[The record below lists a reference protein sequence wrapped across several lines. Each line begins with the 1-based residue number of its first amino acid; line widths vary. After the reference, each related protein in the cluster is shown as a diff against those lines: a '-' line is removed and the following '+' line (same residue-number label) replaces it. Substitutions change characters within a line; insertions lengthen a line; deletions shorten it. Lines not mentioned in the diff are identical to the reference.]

1 MDAAGEEGMEKAGCK
16 ALPIRVGGA
25 WWGMLR
31 RSIRRVLT
39 PPMVV
44 LAALFL
50 FVEDWLWVRM
60 TAAMAWVGRLP
71 LIHALELRLS
81 KLPAWGALACFF
93 LPGLL
98 LLPVK
103 LAALF
108 LVGRGHVVL
117 GMGVIVLAKV
127 AGTAVVARVFMVCRE
142 VLMSVWWFRKGHDW
156 ILRMKDLLYA
166 KLKAMPAWRM
176 VVRVR
181 DRLRRWL
188 RTVKPGMIA
197 RRWRA
202 IGERL
207 RRRVG

>member
-1 MDAAGEEGMEKAGCK
+1 MAGMQGLADTRRRGQ
-16 ALPIRVGGA
+16 GA
-25 WWGMLR
+25 GMLR

-50 FVEDWLWVRM
+50 FIEEWLWVRM

-71 LIHALELRLS
+71 LIHALEERMAR
-81 KLPAWGALACFF
+81 LPAWAALASFF

-108 LVGRGHVVL
+108 LVGKGHVVL

-127 AGTAVVARVFMVCRE
+127 GGTALAARIFTVCRS
-142 VLMSVWWFRKGHDW
+142 VLMGVGWFRKGHDW
-156 ILRMKDLLYA
+156 ILKMKDLLYA
-166 KLKAMPAWRM
+166 RLRAMPAWVK
-176 VVRVR
+176 VVRLKE
-181 DRLRRWL
+181 RLRRWL
-188 RTVKPGMIA
+188 RTVKPGLVA

-202 IGERL
+202 IGQRL
-207 RRRVG
+207 RRRAD